1 MKVAL
6 VHDFL
11 TQQGG
16 AERVFELIC
25 KYFPAADI
33 FTSVYEPKSTIKLDG
48 RSVNTTRL
56 QQIPGAT
63 KYFRL
68 LAPFYFEA
76 FQSLDLSAYDLII
89 SSNSAFAK
97 AVRKRPGAKHICL
110 CHNITRFLWDTKVYL
125 HEYKRY
131 KPFSSVINTIFEP
144 MRKRDIFHSDSP
156 DIYIANSSIVAKRI
170 EKIYKKKSTVINF
183 PIDASKFTFSD
194 QKGDYYL
201 VASRLL
207 SYKRIDIIVE
217 AFNWLGLPLLIIGD
231 GPERKRLEAKA
242 LDNIQ
247 FLGHVSDL
255 ERNHLMAKA
264 RFVIVAALEDYGL
277 VPVEANASGTPV
289 ICYGAGGVLDTQIP
303 EKTGLFFNRQT
314 PDALQAAIVQA
325 NQMRWNY
332 SDIRDHA
339 LKNFSEIVFFERV
352 MKTIEDIFLGER
364 ITSVVKPVFL
374 PSISTNLSDSED
386 SLNLSIK
393 AKN

>member
-131 KPFSSVINTIFEP
+131 KPFSYVINTIFEP

-207 SYKRIDIIVE
+207 SYKRIDVIVE

-264 RFVIVAALEDYGL
+264 RFVVVAALEDYGL

-289 ICYGAGGVLDTQIP
+289 ICYGAGGVLDTQVP

-325 NQMRWNY
+325 NQMQWNY

-339 LKNFSEIVFFERV
+339 LKNFSEIVFFEKV
-352 MKTIEDIFLGER
+352 MKTIEDIYLGER
-364 ITSVVKPVFL
+364 ITSIFKPVFL
-374 PSISTNLSDSED
+374 PSVSTNLSNSEE

-393 AKN
+393 AEN